1 MLINGTTELAYAQL
15 TLKFLV
21 TGLWELIAYH
31 PQHPLYSLITLMNML
46 VALLQ
51 CSDNEH
57 SMKAVGGEYLK
68 LCAMKVSP
76 CIR

>member
-1 MLINGTTELAYAQL
+1 
-15 TLKFLV
+15 
-21 TGLWELIAYH
+21 
-31 PQHPLYSLITLMNML
+31 ML